1 VAASHGWVSRV
12 GGEGQGARDH
22 RPAAPCVWRMA
33 RGAGGASGDRE
44 VAGNVVRAPS
54 GFHAR
59 ARGGGGRAR
68 AGDGTECG
76 RLR

>member
-1 VAASHGWVSRV
+1 MRSPPSCAL
-12 GGEGQGARDH
+12 
-22 RPAAPCVWRMA
+22 CVED
-33 RGAGGASGDRE
+33 GTGSGGASGDRE

-68 AGDGTECG
+68 ASEGTRCG